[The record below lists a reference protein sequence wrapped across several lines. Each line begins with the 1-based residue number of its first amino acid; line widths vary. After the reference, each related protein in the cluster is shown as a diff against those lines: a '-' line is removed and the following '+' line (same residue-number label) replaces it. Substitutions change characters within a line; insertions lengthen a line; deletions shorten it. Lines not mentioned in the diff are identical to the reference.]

1 VIAKSTVIEGRG
13 GKSGGRAAKVVG
25 LTSGGLRCVLAT
37 GLRSPQGGLTAA
49 QKSAEGKVGG
59 SAPPKARTVE
69 VVSRAVYLA
78 RAMRQKNQIELN
90 SGTGAEGEAQSAAVR
105 ETEASAAKA
114 SLEHPAVAGP
124 SMEAVVEREN
134 LKKALAQVKRNKG
147 AAGVDGMTVGELPG
161 YLKEHWP
168 TIRARLLDGTY
179 KPQPV
184 RRVEIPKASG
194 GLRPLGIPTV
204 LDRFIQQ
211 AVMQV
216 LQADWDGTFSEASFG
231 FRPGRSAHQA
241 VERAQAYI
249 ASGHAVVVDI
259 DLEKFF
265 ERVNHDILMGLV
277 AKRVADKRLLKLTRG
292 FLNAGGMEG
301 GSVSPTEEG
310 TPQGGPLSPLLS
322 NLMLDVLDKEL
333 QKRGHRFVRY
343 ADDCNIYVRS
353 QRAGERVLAGIERF
367 LEKRL
372 KLKINKAKSAVAK
385 PSVRKFLGF
394 SFTGGTEPRRRIA
407 PQALARFKAR
417 VRELTRRT
425 RGRSLAQIVK
435 ELSVYL
441 IGWRGYFGSC
451 QTPSVLRKLDEW
463 IRRRLRTI
471 AWKQWKYGPARFA
484 ELRRRGVGRNLAA
497 QTAGNP
503 HGPWRLANSPAL
515 TIALPN
521 GFFVSLGLAS
531 VAAKQSA

>member
-1 VIAKSTVIEGRG
+1 MIAKSTVIKGRG
-13 GKSGGRAAKVVG
+13 GKSGGRAVKAVG

-37 GLRSPQGGLTAA
+37 GLRSSQGGLTAA

-69 VVSRAVYLA
+69 VVSRAVDLA

-90 SGTGAEGEAQSAAVR
+90 SGTGAEGEAQSAAAR
-105 ETEASAAKA
+105 EAEASAAKV
-114 SLEHPAVAGP
+114 SPEHPAVAGP

-147 AAGVDGMTVGELPG
+147 AAGVDGMTVGELPA
-161 YLKEHWP
+161 YLKDNWLA
-168 TIRARLLDGTY
+168 IRAQLLEGTY

-194 GLRPLGIPTV
+194 GLRPLGIPTA
-204 LDRFIQQ
+204 LDRLIQQ

-216 LQADWDGTFSEASFG
+216 LQAEWDGTFSEVSFG
-231 FRPGRSAHQA
+231 FRPGHSAHQA

-249 ASGHAVVVDI
+249 ASGYAVVVDL

-265 ERVNHDILMGLV
+265 DRVNHDILMGLV
-277 AKRVADKRLLKLTRG
+277 AKRVADKRLLKLIRA
-292 FLNAGGMEG
+292 FLNAGVMEG
-301 GSVSPTEEG
+301 GLVSPTEEG
-310 TPQGGPLSPLLS
+310 MPQGGPLSPLMS
-322 NLMLDVLDKEL
+322 NLMLDVLDTEL
-333 QKRGHRFVRY
+333 EKRGHRFVRY

-353 QRAGERVLAGIERF
+353 QRAGERVMAGIEKF

-372 KLKINKAKSAVAK
+372 KLKINEAKSAVAK

-407 PQALARFKAR
+407 PQAIARFKAKL
-417 VRELTRRT
+417 RELTRRT
-425 RGRSLAQIVK
+425 CGKSLAQITK

-441 IGWRGYFGSC
+441 IGWRGYFGFC
-451 QTPSVLRKLDEW
+451 QTPSVLRELDQW

-471 AWKQWKYGPARFA
+471 AWKQWKRGSTRFA
-484 ELRRRGVGRNLAA
+484 ELRRCGVGRDLAA
-497 QTAGNP
+497 QTAGSP

-521 GFFVSLGLAS
+521 AYFASLGLAS
-531 VAAKQSA
+531 VAAQRHA